1 MNRGLMSLIRGGLI
15 AFAPEGEGA
24 GGGDAAGAGGEGAGA
39 GEENAFAASLTGEGF
54 ADFAKEQ
61 GWSSADDAVKAY
73 QDQRAGFEG
82 MIKVPGEDASDED
95 RAAFAKALGV
105 PDTEDGYQF
114 SLPEKMPENVQY
126 DENLAT
132 SFKAKA
138 KEIGLTPAQAQAL
151 HDFQME
157 AVGTQANAFLEGQK
171 QAEAEK
177 TAKAEA
183 SHDALVKAWGKEGS
197 ESYNKNLALANRA
210 LSKMVPDDKLM
221 EEFKSNGVFADDGA
235 VLMPHFA
242 QALAAIGQT
251 LYSEDGDL
259 NGDAQSDENPW
270 DADTFNLTKQGEIYK
285 ANPEKAE
292 RLKAAAKAKR
302 K

>member
-1 MNRGLMSLIRGGLI
+1 MNRGLWALISGGMI
-15 AFAPEGEGA
+15 AHAPEDGGT
-24 GGGDAAGAGGEGAGA
+24 GGGDTGTGDAGA
-39 GEENAFAASLTGEGF
+39 GEENAFASSLTGEGYS
-54 ADFAKEQ
+54 DFAKEQ
-61 GWSSADDAVKAY
+61 GWKSADDAVKAY
-73 QDQRAGFEG
+73 QDQRSGLEG
-82 MIKVPGEDASDED
+82 MIKVPGKDASDED

-105 PDTEDGYQF
+105 PDTADGYQF

-126 DENLAT
+126 DEKLAT

-138 KEIGLTPAQAQAL
+138 KEIGLTPMQAQAL

-157 AVGTQANAFLEGQK
+157 AVGSQASSMMEGQK

-197 ESYNKNLALANRA
+197 ESYTKNLALANRA
-210 LSKMVPDDKLM
+210 LNKMVPDGKLM
-221 EEFKSNGVFADDGA
+221 EEFKSNGVFAEDGA

-259 NGDAQSDENPW
+259 NGDILTDENPW
-270 DADTFNLTKQGEIYK
+270 DANTFNLTKQGEIYK

>member
-1 MNRGLMSLIRGGLI
+1 MNQGLMSLIRGGLI
-15 AFAPEGEGA
+15 AYAPEDEGA
-24 GGGDAAGAGGEGAGA
+24 GGGDAAGAGGA
-39 GEENAFAASLTGEGF
+39 GEENAFASSLTGEGF

-61 GWSSADDAVKAY
+61 GWNSADDAVKAY
-73 QDQRAGFEG
+73 QDQRAGLEG

-126 DENLAT
+126 DENLAA

-138 KEIGLTPAQAQAL
+138 KEIGLTLAQAQAL

-210 LSKMVPDDKLM
+210 LSKMVPDGKLM
-221 EEFKSNGVFADDGA
+221 EEFKSNGVFSEDGA

-242 QALAAIGQT
+242 QALAGIGQT

-259 NGDAQSDENPW
+259 NGDTQTDENPW

-302 K
+302 KQA